1 MTRKNNGP
9 NERNANLTIQPKNR
23 ISPLVEYW
31 CLRLLLV
38 KRGRLL
44 QLRSGPK
51 GALASFCTEIGVPES
66 TLKRDVALFIWLQ
79 ARLDQLSAMHPRF
92 GGHVG
97 RNLAYVGHKLGLSAV
112 EQEMLG
118 FILLVKR
125 DPVARDLID
134 AIYQKATEQAIA
146 ECFSIAL
153 DETTQRISLYMK
165 RSSRLFRS
173 GLISFGMTMSHPM
186 MIRFPTVVG
195 LSDAVCSEYFDLESL
210 FAEVIVR
217 ARPSQLRLDDFD
229 HVEVERRII
238 ERYLAQA
245 LASSRHGA
253 NVLVSGPPGT
263 GKTELCRLLAMELG
277 AEAWEISSSLYQ
289 AEQRINSLRLAQE
302 SLASTPKS
310 LIIFDEIEDI
320 FGRSQGLGYSEKQD
334 HSKAW
339 MNERLTENP
348 VPTIWITNSIARIDP
363 AHLRRFDLL
372 IEMPQAS
379 RYLRERLVREKLPK
393 SLRET
398 ALARQLVED
407 RESTL
412 ADLAVVGRLAE
423 TLRTESKPEALA
435 TEVSQALAH
444 RHRILRGRL
453 PHRGS
458 SASEHYNLNWL
469 NTDQAIEPIFQGLKR
484 SQKGRVLLYGPPG
497 TGKTA
502 FAGRLAQELDCPLLR
517 KSVAQLQ
524 SCWVGETEKNI
535 AKLFE
540 QGTRE
545 QAVVMLDEADSLL
558 RDRQTARTSWE
569 VSQTNEILQQ
579 MEDFDGIFIAAT
591 NRMEQIEPA
600 AMRRFDWRVELDWL
614 RPEQVL
620 GLARETLSRHG
631 SLAPTDDDARV
642 LGRISPVA
650 PGDFKVA
657 ERQAEVLG
665 QSLTAEALI
674 EVLRSE
680 ASRRTKDGDGIGFLA
695 EVS

>member
-1 MTRKNNGP
+1 MTCKNYGP
-9 NERNANLTIQPKNR
+9 NEQTANLTIQARNR

-31 CLRLLLV
+31 CLQLLLV
-38 KRGRLL
+38 KRGRLQ
-44 QLRSGPK
+44 QLRNARK
-51 GALASFCTEIGVPES
+51 GALEAFCTELGVPES
-66 TLKRDVALFIWLQ
+66 IFKRDVELFIWLRS
-79 ARLDQLSAMHPRF
+79 RLNQLGTMHPRF

-97 RNLAYVGHKLGLSAV
+97 RNLAYVGYKLGLSAL
-112 EQEMLG
+112 EQQMLG

-125 DPVARDLID
+125 DPVARDLVD

-153 DETTQRISLYMK
+153 GETTQRISLYMK

-173 GLISFGMTMSHPM
+173 GLISFGMTMSNPM
-186 MIRFPTVVG
+186 MSRFPAVIG
-195 LSDAVCSEYFDLESL
+195 LSDAVCSRHFDLESL

-217 ARPSQLRLDDFD
+217 ARPSQLRLEHFD
-229 HVEVERRII
+229 HMKIERRII
-238 ERYLAQA
+238 ERYLARA
-245 LASSRHGA
+245 LGTSAHGA
-253 NVLVSGPPGT
+253 NVLLSGPPGT
-263 GKTELCRLLAMELG
+263 GKTELCRLLAIELG
-277 AEAWEISSSLYQ
+277 AEAWEIASSLHHVEY
-289 AEQRINSLRLAQE
+289 RIDSLRLAQE
-302 SLASTPKS
+302 TLASTPGS
-310 LIIFDEIEDI
+310 LIIFDEIEDV
-320 FGRSQGLGYSEKQD
+320 FGRSETLGYSKKTD

-339 MNERLTENP
+339 VNERLTENP
-348 VPTIWITNSIARIDP
+348 LPTVWITNSIARIDP

-372 IEMPQAS
+372 IEMPPAS
-379 RYLRERLVREKLPK
+379 RELRERLVREKLPK
-393 SLRET
+393 PLRET

-407 RESTL
+407 RESTP

-423 TLRTESKPEALA
+423 TLRADRKPDILA
-435 TEVSQALAH
+435 AEVSQVLAH

-458 SASEHYNLNWL
+458 NGPEKYNLDWL
-469 NTDQAIEPIFQGLKR
+469 NTSQPIEPIFQGLKR
-484 SQKGRVLLYGPPG
+484 SHKGRILLHGPPG

-502 FAGRLAQELDCPLLR
+502 FASHLARELDRPLIR
-517 KSVAQLQ
+517 KSVSELL

-535 AKLFE
+535 KNLFE
-540 QGTRE
+540 EGTRE

-558 RDRQTARTSWE
+558 RDRQTARQRWE

-591 NRMEQIEPA
+591 NLAEQLEPA
-600 AMRRFDWRVELDWL
+600 AMRRFDWRIQLDWL
-614 RPEQVL
+614 RPEQVV

-631 SLAPTDDDARV
+631 CPGLNDDEGRSLR
-642 LGRISPVA
+642 RISPVA

-680 ASRRTKDGDGIGFLA
+680 AGRRTKDGDGIGFLA